1 MQPQPG
7 KVIDFG
13 LFRYDPVQRALL
25 REGSP
30 VALPPKAIDTLHVLI
45 ERRGQVVEKA
55 DLMRLV
61 WPDCTVEEIGLA
73 RNISILR
80 KALGDEAET
89 YIETV
94 PKRGYRFVAGAE
106 AAAISDRAHLP
117 RGHHWAVGAV
127 TAALFLLLAGVY
139 WQFYRPSRFVPPSEG
154 ARLAVIPLECWSSD
168 GQVEP
173 WCGMLAET
181 LVEEVSTIRSAQVIS
196 PSTIR
201 RYREWRIPVAI
212 MSRLLGLHVVIEGKA
227 VKAAGG
233 HLQIA
238 LRMTDV
244 HSGRLIWAQQYDVPA
259 DSPSAQVSVAR
270 AVGAETA
277 RWLAR

>member
-1 MQPQPG
+1 MQALPG
-7 KVIDFG
+7 KPVDFG
-13 LFRYDPVQRALL
+13 PFRYDPVQRVLFRAG
-25 REGSP
+25 EP
-30 VALPPKAIDTLHVLI
+30 VALPPKAVDTLHALV

-80 KALGDEAET
+80 KALGDDAET

-94 PKRGYRFVAGAE
+94 PKRGYRF
-106 AAAISDRAHLP
+106 AASSDGRASGSDLHLP
-117 RGHHWAVGAV
+117 HGHRWAVAAV
-127 TAALFLLLAGVY
+127 TAALFLLLVGVY
-139 WQFYRPSRFVPPSEG
+139 WQFYRPSRFVPASGG
-154 ARLAVIPLECWSSD
+154 ARVAVVPLECWSAD

-181 LVEEVSTIRSAQVIS
+181 LVEEVSRIKSAQVIS
-196 PSTIR
+196 PSTVG
-201 RYREWRIPVAI
+201 RYREWRIPIAI
-212 MSRLLGLHVVIEGKA
+212 MSRLLGLHVVMEGKA
-227 VKAAGG
+227 VKADG
-233 HLQIA
+233 HMRIA

-259 DSPSAQVSVAR
+259 DSPAAQVSIAR
-270 AVGAETA
+270 AAAAEA
-277 RWLAR
+277 GRYLAP